1 MTARMSESE
10 REISEGVPI
19 GEDEPTNPGDD
30 DDMIEPDADPIDT
43 EVEDADFFLGEEGGG
58 EDA

>member
-1 MTARMSESE
+1 MRDEELE
-10 REISEGVPI
+10 RDPG
-19 GEDEPTNPGDD
+19 NPGDEPAED
-30 DDMIEPDADPIDT
+30 DEDSDEPFHDDMIEDDADPIDT